1 MRRFVGCTVR
11 RYRRPLTA
19 ITVLTPILLSVPDQ
33 DWSTSTFHVINEL
46 APEWVWRSAWGV
58 VAMLLVLSSFG
69 FLRRTAGFVAVFV
82 VTAWVVA
89 VAWAKVFDGADTTW
103 GGIALW
109 ATYLAMVWLVSERP
123 DE

>member
-1 MRRFVGCTVR
+1 MSFIRQTVR
-11 RYRRPLTA
+11 RYRRPLTMV
-19 ITVLTPILLSVPDQ
+19 TVLTPLGLSLPDQ
-33 DWSTSTFHVINEL
+33 DWDRQAFRVVNNI
-46 APEWVWRSAWGV
+46 APELVWRSAWGV

-89 VAWAKVFDGADTTW
+89 VAWAKVFDGANTTW